1 MDVVN
6 FPCFDEGIDTK
17 FEVMAVT
24 PQTPKCHHNRG
35 VAENEVS
42 ISILSWYHKIN
53 FKLRVFVKPNCL
65 SAAQV

>member
-1 MDVVN
+1 MGLV
-6 FPCFDEGIDTK
+6 EGIDTS

-24 PQTPKCHHNRG
+24 PQTPKWWHLWVCG
-35 VAENEVS
+35 VTAMTENEVS

-53 FKLRVFVKPNCL
+53 FKIGVSVKQNCL